1 MNEIDYLRNAKKTL
15 STKDNLLEHMAY
27 GLTTESAEIM
37 DALKKH
43 KFYGRELNIRNIKEE
58 CGDLMWYLYQML
70 EEIGYTPDECRED
83 NIIKLAKRYPD
94 KFRDTVDRDEDFEL
108 SHIGTN

>member
-1 MNEIDYLRNAKKTL
+1 MNEKDYLINTKKTL

-27 GLTTESAEIM
+27 GLITESAEIM

-43 KFYGRELNIRNIKEE
+43 KFYGRELDVRNLKEE
-58 CGDLMWYLYQML
+58 IGDIMWYLYQML
-70 EEIGYTPDECRED
+70 DELNYTPDDCRED

-94 KFRDTVDRDEDFEL
+94 SFKDVEFRDADIEL
-108 SHIGTN
+108 SHIEG